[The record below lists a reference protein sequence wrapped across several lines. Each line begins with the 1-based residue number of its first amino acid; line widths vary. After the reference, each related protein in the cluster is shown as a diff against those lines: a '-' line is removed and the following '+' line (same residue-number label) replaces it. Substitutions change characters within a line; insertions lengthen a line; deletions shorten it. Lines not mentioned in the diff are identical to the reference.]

1 MRDRTGKLVQH
12 ALHCRKGTAATE
24 FALLL
29 PVLIFL
35 FFGLVEASD
44 AMTVD
49 RKVAISGNTMA
60 DLAAQS
66 TQLTRTDLDNLL
78 TGVITILEPSDTT
91 NLQINIVSVV
101 LDTGNPIVHW
111 SHDINGNEP
120 YVAGAPFTGLE
131 DDSVLNANSS
141 LIVVEVSY
149 PYTSDLS
156 HFVIKSPLTF
166 NRTSVR
172 WPRLTSKVQL
182 CTDQAYTNCTT

>member
-1 MRDRTGKLVQH
+1 MRKQTTKLVQH
-12 ALHCRKGTAATE
+12 AIQCRKGTAATE
-24 FALLL
+24 FALLM

-44 AMTVD
+44 AMTVN

-60 DLAAQS
+60 DLTAQS
-66 TQLTRTDLDNLL
+66 TQLTRTDIDNLL

-101 LDTGNPIVHW
+101 LDTGNPVVHW
-111 SHDINGNEP
+111 SHDSQGNEP
-120 YVAGAPFTGLE
+120 YVAGAPFTGLQ
-131 DDSVLNANSS
+131 DDTVLNPNTS

-166 NRTSVR
+166 TRTSVR
-172 WPRLTSKVQL
+172 WPRLSSRVQL
-182 CTDQAYTNCTT
+182 CTDPAYTNCTS